1 MKSKIIIVEDENKIA
16 TVLQDYLTLNGFTV
30 EIFGDGA
37 EALTW
42 LLNNS
47 ADLVLLDIMLPSI
60 DGITICRELRKHSDI
75 PIIMVTAKVEEIDR
89 LLGLEMGA
97 DDYLPKPFSVRELV
111 ARVNAVLRRFAP
123 KTLGEMSLYLVSESH
138 RVVYG
143 DSSLELTLIEFQL
156 LEMLISQPGRIY
168 TRQQLMDYIY
178 QDGRIV
184 SDRTV
189 DSHVKKLRQKLK
201 GMMPTKE
208 AIHSVYG
215 IGYKFELEETDLVI

>member
-1 MKSKIIIVEDENKIA
+1 MGSKIVIVEDEEKISR
-16 TVLQDYLTLNGFTV
+16 VLQEYLTLNGFTV
-30 EIFGDGA
+30 HTIADGA

-42 LLNNS
+42 LLNNP

-97 DDYLPKPFSVRELV
+97 DDYICKPFSPREVV
-111 ARVNAVLRRFAP
+111 ARVKAVLRRFAP
-123 KTLGEMSLYLVSESH
+123 KESNETSLYLISESH

-178 QDGRIV
+178 KDGRIV

-201 GMMPTKE
+201 GMMPKKE
-208 AIHSVYG
+208 PIHSVYG
-215 IGYKFELEETDLVI
+215 IGYKFELEDIE

>member
-1 MKSKIIIVEDENKIA
+1 MKSKIVVVEDEDKIA
-16 TVLQDYLTLNGFTV
+16 SVLQDYLTLNGFAV
-30 EIFGDGA
+30 EVIGDGA

-47 ADLVLLDIMLPSI
+47 ADLVLLDIMLPNI

-97 DDYLPKPFSVRELV
+97 DDYICKPFSPREVV
-111 ARVNAVLRRFAP
+111 ARVKAVLRRFAP
-123 KTLGEMSLYLVSESH
+123 KVPGEMSLYLVSESH

-143 DSSLELTLIEFQL
+143 DTSLELTSIEFQL

-201 GMMPTKE
+201 GMMPKKE

-215 IGYKFELEETDLVI
+215 VGYKFELGDVE

>member
-1 MKSKIIIVEDENKIA
+1 MNSKIVIVEDEKKIA
-16 TVLQDYLTLNGFTV
+16 NVLQDYLTSNNFTV
-30 EIFGDGA
+30 HTIGDGA

-42 LLNNS
+42 LLNNP

-97 DDYLPKPFSVRELV
+97 DDYICKPFSPREVV
-111 ARVNAVLRRFAP
+111 ARVKAVLRRFLP
-123 KTLGEMSLYLVSESH
+123 KESEEIRLYLISESH

-143 DSSLELTLIEFQL
+143 NISQELTLIEFQL

-168 TRQQLMDYIY
+168 SRQQLMDYIY
-178 QDGRIV
+178 KDGRIV

-201 GMMPTKE
+201 GMMSNKE

-215 IGYKFELEETDLVI
+215 VGYKFELEKIE